1 MCVVIKSERRTGN
14 VRKPTLSDVRRRQHN
29 SLRTTAVPVGVRG
42 ANAGSKDYLQVFEL
56 KPVGCLQSI
65 THSSEEPEYHM
76 EYLLP
81 LDTPIKEK
89 LYIIDDG
96 DHSTMLLASEY

>member
-1 MCVVIKSERRTGN
+1 MSETKRYLTCGVDSTIPLEIQLFLWECVERM
-14 VRKPTLSDVRRRQHN
+14 P
-29 SLRTTAVPVGVRG
+29 AP
-42 ANAGSKDYLQVFEL
+42 KDYLQVFEL
-56 KPVGCLQSI
+56 KPVGSLQSI

-81 LDTPIKEK
+81 SDTPITEK

-96 DHSTMLLASEY
+96 DHSTMLLAEEY